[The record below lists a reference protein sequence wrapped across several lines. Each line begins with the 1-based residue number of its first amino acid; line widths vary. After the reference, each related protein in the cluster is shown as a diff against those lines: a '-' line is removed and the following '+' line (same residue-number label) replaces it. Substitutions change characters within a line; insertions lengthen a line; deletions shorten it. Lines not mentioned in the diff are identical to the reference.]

1 MHTVSSLT
9 IRWSELMSHFWT
21 SYAIC
26 TGAFIG
32 GSFDDFQKECGVYY
46 LHRQVLN
53 SYYET
58 GECFREE
65 TVLLNEVAYEQ
76 RRMTMAIADMLKE
89 AF

>member
-1 MHTVSSLT
+1 MH
-9 IRWSELMSHFWT
+9 RR
-21 SYAIC
+21 
-26 TGAFIG
+26 FIG
-32 GSFDDFQKECGVYY
+32 GSFDDFQRECGVYY

-76 RRMTMAIADMLKE
+76 RRMTKAIVDMLKRLSRSE
-89 AF
+89 AIDDCDKQIPDGVKELY